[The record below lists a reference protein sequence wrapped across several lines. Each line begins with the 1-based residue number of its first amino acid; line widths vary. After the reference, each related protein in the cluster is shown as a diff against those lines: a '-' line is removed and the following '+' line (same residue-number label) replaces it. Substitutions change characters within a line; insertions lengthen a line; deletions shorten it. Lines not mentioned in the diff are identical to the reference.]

1 MVTFGNEMLHDLV
14 THNEYASMIK
24 TLTENP
30 VYSETVDSIAKAK
43 EDLYQRNGI
52 ELDMDAALEEVAAGI
67 SGEVLNDRNVIEY
80 IGAKNAEVATGI
92 NRWLSKVLNKLRGK
106 PSAEE
111 AYNRLSESQKALL
124 DGMEARS
131 DAEEAGKISYSVM
144 DAAVK
149 GNNRPFA
156 EQFADYKSGKMRP
169 TDLFYLNNTSE
180 YLQAAGLA
188 NEPIVM
194 AQSVVTKAQRKA
206 TIDTHGHELSD
217 DVILKLP
224 EMIEKPVLLLKSDT
238 VPDSVVV
245 VTSVSDSSG
254 NPVVVALHLSR
265 NNGFDVVTRIAS
277 LYERKNSRN
286 FIADQ
291 LLRGNLIK
299 RLPCDAGAHRTR
311 RTNTEEK
318 TAHSGGMGGTQ
329 SISMTSLL

>member
-52 ELDMDAALEEVAAGI
+52 ELDMDAALEEVSAGI

-311 RTNTEEK
+311 RTNREEK